1 MLILLIDSPSKDGDA
16 PQTTGARRPPA
27 PTPRR
32 RSEAAG
38 LAPIRAAGSVS
49 PDEARD
55 ASLVAVADEVTYH
68 QRGLSN
74 TPHFSQTFD
83 SPDCRIRQKMQK
95 FGQHCQFLLHL
106 HLIRSPSLRSLGQE
120 HEKTE
125 TSCGRKLGNAL
136 THRTANEVPSRTN
149 FGD

>member
-1 MLILLIDSPSKDGDA
+1 MHRRRRARVA
-16 PQTTGARRPPA
+16 PLRRRPGVGA
-27 PTPRR
+27 KQRVR
-32 RSEAAG
+32 LRSR
-38 LAPIRAAGSVS
+38 LAGSVS

-68 QRGLSN
+68 HRGLSN

-83 SPDCRIRQKMQK
+83 SPDCQIRQKMQK

-136 THRTANEVPSRTN
+136 THRTANEVLSRTN